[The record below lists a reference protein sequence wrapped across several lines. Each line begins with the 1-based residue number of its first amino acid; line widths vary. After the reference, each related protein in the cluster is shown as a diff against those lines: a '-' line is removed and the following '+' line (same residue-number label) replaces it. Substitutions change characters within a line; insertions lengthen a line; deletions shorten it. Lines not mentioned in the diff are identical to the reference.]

1 MAKQPTRASAA
12 LLAGDVV
19 IGGVA
24 VRDITL
30 ATLAILEEIDSYLFR
45 DGSVRPID
53 RIATLFVLTRP
64 AAESLALLRKGGQD
78 GTAGSA
84 GVSPALS
91 ALESAAWAWS
101 ETLHPRHWP
110 ALNAAV
116 VAAAQRVMDVAPSG
130 GDDSGEDAGNG

>member
-12 LLAGDVV
+12 LLAGDTA
-19 IGGVA
+19 IGGVT
-24 VRDITL
+24 VREITL

-45 DGSVRPID
+45 DGAVRPID
-53 RIATLFVLTRP
+53 RIATLFVLAHP
-64 AAESLALLRKGGQD
+64 AAVSLALLRKGGTD
-78 GTAGSA
+78 GSV
-84 GVSPALS
+84 GVSPAFS

-101 ETLHPRHWP
+101 ETIAHRHWP

-130 GDDSGEDAGNG
+130 GEDSGDDAGNG

>member
-12 LLAGDVV
+12 LLAGDVG
-19 IGGVA
+19 IGGVT

-45 DGSVRPID
+45 NGAVRPID
-53 RIATLFVLTRP
+53 RISTLYVLTRP
-64 AAESLALLRKGGQD
+64 AAESLALLRKGGTD
-78 GTAGSA
+78 GSA

-101 ETLHPRHWP
+101 ETIAPRHWP

-130 GDDSGEDAGNG
+130 GDDSGDDAGNG

>member
-12 LLAGDVV
+12 LLAGDTV

-53 RIATLFVLTRP
+53 RIATLFVLAHP
-64 AAESLALLRKGGQD
+64 AAVSLALLRQGGVQ
-78 GTAGSA
+78 SA
-84 GVSPALS
+84 IEGRDVSVFEA
-91 ALESAAWAWS
+91 AAWAWS